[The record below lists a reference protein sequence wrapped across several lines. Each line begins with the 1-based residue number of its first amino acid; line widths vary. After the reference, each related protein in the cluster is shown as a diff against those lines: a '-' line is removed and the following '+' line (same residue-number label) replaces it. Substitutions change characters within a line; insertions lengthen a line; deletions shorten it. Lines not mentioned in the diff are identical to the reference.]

1 MPSLPKID
9 MPIFTMVLP
18 ASKETVKYR
27 PFTVKEEK
35 ILLIARETKDLDQ
48 IILSIKQVINNCL
61 LDKDID
67 DLSMVDLEFALL
79 TIRGQSVDTNIKFG
93 ITDPDTQEPVQLEI
107 NLNDITLFEDP
118 THSNQVK
125 VNDQYTLIMRYPSID
140 EAWTILKMGKE
151 KTSAA
156 VAEFEVLLKCLDKL
170 VSEDEVFKFDDFSQ
184 KEVTDFVE
192 SLDNKTI
199 KRIEAFFTTMP
210 KLKHT
215 IPYKNSAGADKTFV
229 LQGIETFFT

>member
-1 MPSLPKID
+1 MGLPKID

-79 TIRGQSVDTNIKFG
+79 TVRRCAS
-93 ITDPDTQEPVQLEI
+93 
-107 NLNDITLFEDP
+107 
-118 THSNQVK
+118 
-125 VNDQYTLIMRYPSID
+125 
-140 EAWTILKMGKE
+140 
-151 KTSAA
+151 
-156 VAEFEVLLKCLDKL
+156 
-170 VSEDEVFKFDDFSQ
+170 
-184 KEVTDFVE
+184 
-192 SLDNKTI
+192 
-199 KRIEAFFTTMP
+199 
-210 KLKHT
+210 
-215 IPYKNSAGADKTFV
+215 
-229 LQGIETFFT
+229 